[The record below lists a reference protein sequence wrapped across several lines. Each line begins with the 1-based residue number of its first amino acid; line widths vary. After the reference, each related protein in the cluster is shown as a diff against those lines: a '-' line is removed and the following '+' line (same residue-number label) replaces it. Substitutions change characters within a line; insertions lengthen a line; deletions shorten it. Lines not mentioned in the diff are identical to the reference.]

1 MSETAASGGANGPS
15 RKSWSP
21 SGIDH
26 HESVESRG
34 CVLTSLSDDR
44 IIEPASETF
53 WSPL

>member
-1 MSETAASGGANGPS
+1 MSNSVASGESHRPS
-15 RKSWSP
+15 GKSWSP

-34 CVLTSLSDDR
+34 CILTSLSDDR
-44 IIEPASETF
+44 IIEPSAETF